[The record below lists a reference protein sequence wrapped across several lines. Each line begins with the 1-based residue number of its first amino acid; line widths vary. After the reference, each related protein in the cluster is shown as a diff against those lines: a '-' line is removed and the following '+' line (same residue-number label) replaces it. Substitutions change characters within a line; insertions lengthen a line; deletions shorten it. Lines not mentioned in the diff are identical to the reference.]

1 MSSGEE
7 DETIGV
13 YGWRCDGRFLGVP
26 QPNGIPMLI
35 DLAVPETSGLR
46 ESGVRAVSREC
57 LTRDKDGELNSAVLM
72 LGAETLFPGRSNEP
86 SEGLTSPCVDV
97 VFLTLLT
104 LRRSSDSDVIV
115 SSEISSGS
123 S

>member
-1 MSSGEE
+1 
-7 DETIGV
+7 
-13 YGWRCDGRFLGVP
+13 
-26 QPNGIPMLI
+26 MLI
-35 DLAVPETSGLR
+35 DLAVSETSGLR
-46 ESGVRAVSREC
+46 ESGMQAVSREC
-57 LTRDKDGELNSAVLM
+57 LPRGKDGELNSAVLM

-86 SEGLTSPCVDV
+86 SEGPTSPFVDV

>member
-1 MSSGEE
+1 M
-7 DETIGV
+7 GV
-13 YGWRCDGRFLGVP
+13 YGWRRDGRFLGVP

-57 LTRDKDGELNSAVLM
+57 LTRDKDGELNSAVL
-72 LGAETLFPGRSNEP
+72 
-86 SEGLTSPCVDV
+86 
-97 VFLTLLT
+97 T